1 LKSYP
6 ALEIRG
12 ADADRLFA
20 AIDDLSATAV
30 EERED
35 SVRVFFSTASARDFA
50 QTILTSDFDA
60 APLEVSD
67 EDWARRSQADLQPVT
82 VGHLTI
88 SPRLSASP
96 EPPPSL
102 AKTGQ
107 ASARQ
112 DATVTVSPEPLAPTR
127 DRLAASPEPLAP
139 SPDVIVITPSMGFGT
154 GHHATTRLCLAALQ
168 TLDLSHLSVLDVG
181 TGSGVLAIAADRLGA
196 ARALG
201 IDHDPDAVQAARENL
216 ALNPTA
222 QDVSF
227 AVADLRT
234 TPLPRA
240 AVVTANLTGALL
252 IETATDLLG
261 AVDAGGTLIV
271 SGLLAGER
279 DEVVRALTGPP
290 SASAAP
296 RLRQDTKGGRYVP
309 DPGGHDVPRARIVW
323 ECEEDGWVGLA
334 MKKS

>member
-1 LKSYP
+1 MKSYP

-20 AIDDLSATAV
+20 AIDDLSATAI
-30 EERED
+30 EERES
-35 SVRVFFSTASARDFA
+35 SVRVFFSTASARDRA
-50 QTILTSDFDA
+50 QTILISDFDA
-60 APLEVSD
+60 SPLEVSD

-82 VGHLTI
+82 VGRLTI

-96 EPPPSL
+96 EPP
-102 AKTGQ
+102 
-107 ASARQ
+107 
-112 DATVTVSPEPLAPTR
+112 APGR
-127 DRLAASPEPLAP
+127 DRLPARPEPLAP

-201 IDHDPDAVQAARENL
+201 IDYDPDAVQAARENL

-222 QDVSF
+222 RAVSF

-234 TPLPRA
+234 SPLPPA
-240 AVVTANLTGALL
+240 GVVTANLTGALL
-252 IETATDLLG
+252 IETANDLLG

-271 SGLLAGER
+271 SGLLAAER
-279 DEVVRALTGPP
+279 DEVVRAMTGP
-290 SASAAP
+290 ASAAAS
-296 RLRQDTKGGRYVP
+296 RLRPDEKGGR
-309 DPGGHDVPRARIVW
+309 DVPHARIVW
-323 ECEEDGWVGLA
+323 ESEEDGWVGLA
-334 MKKS
+334 MTKS

>member
-12 ADADRLFA
+12 ADTDRLFA
-20 AIDDLSATAV
+20 AIDDLSATAI

-35 SVRVFFSTASARDFA
+35 SVRVFFSTAFARDRA

-82 VGHLTI
+82 VGRLTI
-88 SPRLSASP
+88 SPRLS
-96 EPPPSL
+96 
-102 AKTGQ
+102 
-107 ASARQ
+107 
-112 DATVTVSPEPLAPTR
+112 VSPQLAPSVDIEPLAP
-127 DRLAASPEPLAP
+127 SPGAQPLAP

-168 TLDLSHLSVLDVG
+168 TLDLSHQSVLDVG

-216 ALNPTA
+216 ALNPSA
-222 QDVSF
+222 RDVSF

-234 TPLPRA
+234 TPLARA
-240 AVVTANLTGALL
+240 GVVTANLTGALL
-252 IETATDLLG
+252 IETATELVG
-261 AVDAGGTLIV
+261 AVAPGGTLIV

-279 DEVVRALTGPP
+279 DDVVRAL
-290 SASAAP
+290 
-296 RLRQDTKGGRYVP
+296 RRDENGGN
-309 DPGGHDVPRARIVW
+309 DVPPTRIVW
-323 ECEEDGWVGLA
+323 EFEDDGWVGLA
-334 MKKS
+334 VKKS

>member
-1 LKSYP
+1 LKAYP
-6 ALEIRG
+6 ALEIRA
-12 ADADRLFA
+12 ADPDRLYA
-20 AIDDLSATAV
+20 AIDDFSPTAL
-30 EERED
+30 EERPD
-35 SVRVFFSTASARDFA
+35 SIRVFFSTTSARDNA
-50 QTILTSDFDA
+50 QSALAPAFQVA
-60 APLEVSD
+60 AIDVPD

-82 VGHLTI
+82 VGRLTI

-96 EPPPSL
+96 EPPAPGRDRL
-102 AKTGQ
+102 P
-107 ASARQ
+107 ARPQ
-112 DATVTVSPEPLAPTR
+112 PLAPR
-127 DRLAASPEPLAP
+127 
-139 SPDVIVITPSMGFGT
+139 PDVIVITPSMGFGT

-201 IDHDPDAVQAARENL
+201 IDYDPDAVQAARENL

-222 QDVSF
+222 RAVSF

-234 TPLPRA
+234 SPLPPA
-240 AVVTANLTGALL
+240 GVVTANLTGALL

-279 DEVVRALTGPP
+279 DEVVRALT
-290 SASAAP
+290 
-296 RLRQDTKGGRYVP
+296 
-309 DPGGHDVPRARIVW
+309 ARIVW

>member
-12 ADADRLFA
+12 ADTDRLFA
-20 AIDDLSATAV
+20 AIDDLSATAI

-35 SVRVFFSTASARDFA
+35 SVRVFFSTAFARDRA
-50 QTILTSDFDA
+50 QTILICDFDA

-82 VGHLTI
+82 VGRLTI

-96 EPPPSL
+96 
-102 AKTGQ
+102 Q
-107 ASARQ
+107 
-112 DATVTVSPEPLAPTR
+112 PLAPSS
-127 DRLAASPEPLAP
+127 DVEPLAP

-168 TLDLSHLSVLDVG
+168 TLELSHQSVLDVG

-216 ALNPTA
+216 ALNPA
-222 QDVSF
+222 ARDVSF

-234 TPLPRA
+234 TSLPRA
-240 AVVTANLTGALL
+240 GVVTANLTGALL
-252 IETATDLLG
+252 IETATELVG
-261 AVDAGGTLIV
+261 AVDPGGTLIV

-279 DEVVRALTGPP
+279 DEVVKAL
-290 SASAAP
+290 
-296 RLRQDTKGGRYVP
+296 RRDEKGGH
-309 DPGGHDVPRARIVW
+309 GVPRTRIVW
-323 ECEEDGWVGLA
+323 EFDQDGWVGLA

>member
-20 AIDDLSATAV
+20 AIDDLSATAI
-30 EERED
+30 EERES
-35 SVRVFFSTASARDFA
+35 SVRVFFSTASARDRA
-50 QTILTSDFDA
+50 QTILISDFDA
-60 APLEVSD
+60 SPLEVSD

-82 VGHLTI
+82 IGRLTI
-88 SPRLSASP
+88 SPRVSASP
-96 EPPPSL
+96 PPPLHREARSFGE
-102 AKTGQ
+102 AG
-107 ASARQ
+107 SATSRQ
-112 DATVTVSPEPLAPTR
+112 PPAPSPDALPRAPSPEV
-127 DRLAASPEPLAP
+127 EPRAP

-168 TLDLSHLSVLDVG
+168 TLDLSHQSVLDVG

-216 ALNPTA
+216 ALNPA
-222 QDVSF
+222 ARDVSF

-234 TPLPRA
+234 TLLPRA
-240 AVVTANLTGALL
+240 GVVTANLTGALL
-252 IETATDLLG
+252 IETATDLVG
-261 AVDAGGTLIV
+261 AVDPGGTLII
-271 SGLLAGER
+271 SGLLAVER
-279 DEVVRALTGPP
+279 DEVVQAL
-290 SASAAP
+290 
-296 RLRQDTKGGRYVP
+296 RRDEKGGH
-309 DPGGHDVPRARIVW
+309 GVPRMRIVW
-323 ECEEDGWVGLA
+323 EFEEDGWVGLA

>member
-1 LKSYP
+1 MKSYP

-20 AIDDLSATAV
+20 AIDDLSATAI
-30 EERED
+30 EERES
-35 SVRVFFSTASARDFA
+35 SVRVFFSTASARDRA
-50 QTILTSDFDA
+50 QTILISDFDA
-60 APLEVSD
+60 SPLEVSD

-82 VGHLTI
+82 VGRLTI

-96 EPPPSL
+96 EPP
-102 AKTGQ
+102 
-107 ASARQ
+107 
-112 DATVTVSPEPLAPTR
+112 APGR
-127 DRLAASPEPLAP
+127 DRLPARLQPLAP

-222 QDVSF
+222 RAVSF

-234 TPLPRA
+234 SPLPRA
-240 AVVTANLTGALL
+240 GVVTANLTGALL
-252 IETATDLLG
+252 IETAAHLLE
-261 AVDAGGTLIV
+261 AVEDSGTLIV
-271 SGLLAGER
+271 SGLLASER
-279 DEVVRALTGPP
+279 DEVVGAL
-290 SASAAP
+290 
-296 RLRQDTKGGRYVP
+296 RRDKKGG
-309 DPGGHDVPRARIVW
+309 DDLPGARIVW
-323 ECEEDGWVGLA
+323 EREEDGWVGLA
-334 MKKS
+334 VKKT

>member
-1 LKSYP
+1 MKSYP
-6 ALEIRG
+6 ALDIRG
-12 ADADRLFA
+12 ADTDRLFA
-20 AIDDLSATAV
+20 AIDDLSATAI

-35 SVRVFFSTASARDFA
+35 SVRVFFSTAFARDRA

-60 APLEVSD
+60 VPLEVSD

-82 VGHLTI
+82 VGRLTI
-88 SPRLSASP
+88 VPRLSAI
-96 EPPPSL
+96 PPPPLHREAWSFGE
-102 AKTGQ
+102 AG
-107 ASARQ
+107 SATSRQ
-112 DATVTVSPEPLAPTR
+112 PLAQ
-127 DRLAASPEPLAP
+127 

-168 TLDLSHLSVLDVG
+168 TLDLSHQSVLDVG

-216 ALNPTA
+216 ALNPTTRE
-222 QDVSF
+222 VSF

-234 TPLPRA
+234 TPLPPA
-240 AVVTANLTGALL
+240 GVVTANLTGALL
-252 IETATDLLG
+252 IETATELLG
-261 AVDAGGTLIV
+261 AVTPGGTLIV

-279 DEVVRALTGPP
+279 DDVVRAL
-290 SASAAP
+290 
-296 RLRQDTKGGRYVP
+296 LDEK
-309 DPGGHDVPRARIVW
+309 GGHDVARTRIVW
-323 ECEEDGWVGLA
+323 EFEEDGWVGLA

>member
-1 LKSYP
+1 MKSYP

-12 ADADRLFA
+12 ADTDRLFA
-20 AIDDLSATAV
+20 AIDDLSATAI

-35 SVRVFFSTASARDFA
+35 SIRVFFSTVFARDRA

-82 VGHLTI
+82 VGRLTI
-88 SPRLSASP
+88 SPRVSASP
-96 EPPPSL
+96 
-102 AKTGQ
+102 
-107 ASARQ
+107 R
-112 DATVTVSPEPLAPTR
+112 PL
-127 DRLAASPEPLAP
+127 
-139 SPDVIVITPSMGFGT
+139 DVIVITPSMGFGT

-168 TLDLSHLSVLDVG
+168 TLDLSHQSVLDVG

-216 ALNPTA
+216 ALNPA
-222 QDVSF
+222 ARDVSF

-240 AVVTANLTGALL
+240 SVVTANLTGALL
-252 IETATDLLG
+252 IDTATELVG
-261 AVDAGGTLIV
+261 AVDPGGTLIV
-271 SGLLAGER
+271 SGLLVGER
-279 DEVVRALTGPP
+279 DEVVQAFQR
-290 SASAAP
+290 
-296 RLRQDTKGGRYVP
+296 DEKGGH
-309 DPGGHDVPRARIVW
+309 GVPRTRIVW
-323 ECEEDGWVGLA
+323 EFEEDGWVGLA

>member
-1 LKSYP
+1 LKAYP
-6 ALEIRG
+6 ALEIRA
-12 ADADRLFA
+12 ADPDRLYA
-20 AIDDLSATAV
+20 AIDDFSPTAL
-30 EERED
+30 EERTD
-35 SVRVFFSTASARDFA
+35 SIRVFFSTTSARDNA
-50 QTILTSDFDA
+50 QSALAPEFHVA
-60 APLEVSD
+60 AIDVPD

-82 VGHLTI
+82 VGRLMI
-88 SPRLSASP
+88 SPRVAASP
-96 EPPPSL
+96 EPPSPLHQAPRSFRL
-102 AKTGQ
+102 RAVG
-107 ASARQ
+107 ASAGQ
-112 DATVTVSPEPLAPTR
+112 VGEAGS
-127 DRLAASPEPLAP
+127 AA

-168 TLDLSHLSVLDVG
+168 TLDLSRLSVLDVG

-222 QDVSF
+222 RDVSF

-240 AVVTANLTGALL
+240 GVVTANLTGALL
-252 IETATDLLG
+252 IETATELLG
-261 AVDAGGTLIV
+261 AVDGGGTLIV

-279 DEVVRALTGPP
+279 DEVVRALT
-290 SASAAP
+290 
-296 RLRQDTKGGRYVP
+296 
-309 DPGGHDVPRARIVW
+309 ARIVW

-334 MKKS
+334 MTKS

>member
-12 ADADRLFA
+12 AATDRLFA
-20 AIDDLSATAV
+20 AIDDLSATAI

-35 SVRVFFSTASARDFA
+35 SVRVFFSTAIARDRA
-50 QTILTSDFDA
+50 QTILTPDFDA

-82 VGHLTI
+82 VGRLTI
-88 SPRLSASP
+88 SPRLSASRQP
-96 EPPPSL
+96 VPGPSI
-102 AKTGQ
+102 
-107 ASARQ
+107 
-112 DATVTVSPEPLAPTR
+112 
-127 DRLAASPEPLAP
+127 
-139 SPDVIVITPSMGFGT
+139 IVITPSMGFGT

-168 TLDLSHLSVLDVG
+168 TLDLSHQSVLDVG

-222 QDVSF
+222 RDISF

-240 AVVTANLTGALL
+240 GVVTANLTGALL
-252 IETATDLLG
+252 IETATELVG
-261 AVDAGGTLIV
+261 AVAPGGTLIV

-279 DEVVRALTGPP
+279 DDVVRAL
-290 SASAAP
+290 
-296 RLRQDTKGGRYVP
+296 RRDEN
-309 DPGGHDVPRARIVW
+309 GGHDVARTRIVW
-323 ECEEDGWVGLA
+323 EFEEDGWVGLA